1 MSALK
6 TDAERVDW
14 SRRYEAA
21 MRRHLRSVKSGRL
34 PAAANLGRQAAALG
48 LETLDV
54 ARVHEQALIT
64 VTPVEDAPGNAG
76 DKLLERADI
85 FFKETIVQIE
95 ATHRAARKDGI
106 RIDRL
111 TRTLRQR
118 AAESSASDEQL
129 EQAIARREEV
139 EASADARAARN
150 DEILTEAQRI
160 QKRLRDEMR
169 GILSQNENEQ
179 KRIGGELRN
188 EIAQALLAVDLSLLA
203 LRTSGSIN
211 TDKIEKGIAKAERIL
226 QELHRWGWP
235 PDNRRDR
242 A

>member
-1 MSALK
+1 MDTLK
-6 TDAERVDW
+6 THAERFDW

-21 MRRHLRSVKSGRL
+21 VRRYLRSEKSGGL

-64 VTPVEDAPGNAG
+64 ATPPEDAPENAG
-76 DKLLERADI
+76 EELLERADR
-85 FFKETIVQIE
+85 FFKETIVPIE
-95 ATHRAARKDGI
+95 ATHRAAHKADI

-129 EQAIARREEV
+129 EQAIARREAV
-139 EASADARAARN
+139 EASADARAVRH
-150 DEILTEAQRI
+150 DELLAEAQHI
-160 QKRLRDEMR
+160 QKRLRDQMR
-169 GILSQNENEQ
+169 GILSQNESER
-179 KRIGGELRN
+179 KRLGGELRN

-203 LRTSGSIN
+203 LRTSGCVN
-211 TDKIEKGIAKAERIL
+211 TDKLEKGIAEAERIL
-226 QELHRWGWP
+226 RELHRRGCP
-235 PDNRRDR
+235 PDNRQDCV
-242 A
+242 